1 MLHLIRSGHGQPLQG
16 APAWPLRC
24 SFCAF
29 GVLCQDMID
38 AGLEADVSPKGSRR
52 PVDRRWVS
60 DVPPP
65 SQTFMGIACHG
76 MSRHVHR
83 TSRGDLPAGPAG
95 CRHRAAGLGAAASE
109 DGMQTALQTCGA
121 RDGPANLGDGPELLE
136 PASRTVHFCG
146 WPFSHPLA
154 IEDLAKLGSGPKS
167 SRACRESFSAGF
179 ACGPTQIL
187 LASSVSFFVYFSRR
201 QRYIYIYIYI
211 YTYTHPDC
219 QDGGEVHP
227 PVHSP
232 SCCGIAC
239 PAITQTRR
247 KGLNGRGGASNR
259 AKCGIA

>member
-136 PASRTVHFCG
+136 PARRTVHFCG
-146 WPFSHPLA
+146 WPVSHR
-154 IEDLAKLGSGPKS
+154 GSRQAWQWTQVQPGLPRVLLRRVCLRPHS
-167 SRACRESFSAGF
+167 DSFSF
-179 ACGPTQIL
+179 KCFVFRL
-187 LASSVSFFVYFSRR
+187 LFTKAEV
-201 QRYIYIYIYI
+201 YIYIALHILI
-211 YTYTHPDC
+211 VKTEARCT
-219 QDGGEVHP
+219 
-227 PVHSP
+227 
-232 SCCGIAC
+232 A
-239 PAITQTRR
+239 
-247 KGLNGRGGASNR
+247 R
-259 AKCGIA
+259 A

>member
-1 MLHLIRSGHGQPLQG
+1 
-16 APAWPLRC
+16 
-24 SFCAF
+24 
-29 GVLCQDMID
+29 MID

-65 SQTFMGIACHG
+65 SQTFMGIACHACHG

-146 WPFSHPLA
+146 WPFSHR
-154 IEDLAKLGSGPKS
+154 GSRQAWQWTQVQPGLPRVLLRRVCLRPHSDSFGFKCFVSRLLFKKAEVHYFVKTEERASQRWSPRS
-167 SRACRESFSAGF
+167 SCCATLIQVHA
-179 ACGPTQIL
+179 
-187 LASSVSFFVYFSRR
+187 VVFSRTC
-201 QRYIYIYIYI
+201 I
-211 YTYTHPDC
+211 
-219 QDGGEVHP
+219 
-227 PVHSP
+227 SP
-232 SCCGIAC
+232 S
-239 PAITQTRR
+239 
-247 KGLNGRGGASNR
+247 
-259 AKCGIA
+259 